1 MKTVMAKR
9 YISNAKALDMKAF
22 HTDPAFVGEAVY
34 TPLARRVVLHEV
46 INNYLPKDFGTQ
58 V

>member
-1 MKTVMAKR
+1 MAKR

-46 INNYLPKDFGTQ
+46 IKIIGQ
-58 V
+58 